1 MTWVFQDAYNKLGCL
16 LAGMGGSAVG
26 GFVHTNGFR
35 YKRCAC
41 QAGLITM
48 CLLSVA
54 LVICHIAV
62 ANAAPSGEAI
72 AAKVTEKLKGVTT
85 LQADI
90 ASEFSDPSSK
100 SPVRM
105 TIRVSADK
113 AGEITRMEITQHPVF
128 EGQIIIIDAKRD
140 LTTVYMPVTGQAY
153 RGKSATMAAQLGFDA
168 GTFDLDELL
177 SLDLSAMM
185 KCSYLREEKV
195 DRLPHYVL
203 ETRVAQS
210 PREYQLVWVDC
221 ETYMIKKVEAYNADG
236 MKVATVVLNKLRL
249 DAKIDPNKLR
259 ELPKGTR
266 ITEIK

>member
-1 MTWVFQDAYNKLGCL
+1 MTWVFRDAYNKLGRL
-16 LAGMGGSAVG
+16 LAGMGGSAVEG
-26 GFVHTNGFR
+26 VVSTNVFR
-35 YKRCAC
+35 YKRCAYR
-41 QAGLITM
+41 ARLIVV
-48 CLLSVA
+48 CLLSAA
-54 LVICHIAV
+54 LVICNIAV
-62 ANAAPSGEAI
+62 ASAAPSGEAV

-100 SPVRM
+100 SPMRM

-113 AGEITRMEITQHPVF
+113 TSGITRMEIMQHAVF
-128 EGQIIIIDAKRD
+128 EGQIIIIDVKRD

-168 GTFDLDELL
+168 GSFDLDELL
-177 SLDLSAMM
+177 SLDLSEMM

-195 DRLPHYVL
+195 NRLPHYVL

-210 PREYQLVWVDC
+210 PKEYQLVWVDS
-221 ETYMIKKVEAYNADG
+221 ETYMIKKVEAYDAENRR
-236 MKVATVVLNKLRL
+236 VATVVLNNLKL